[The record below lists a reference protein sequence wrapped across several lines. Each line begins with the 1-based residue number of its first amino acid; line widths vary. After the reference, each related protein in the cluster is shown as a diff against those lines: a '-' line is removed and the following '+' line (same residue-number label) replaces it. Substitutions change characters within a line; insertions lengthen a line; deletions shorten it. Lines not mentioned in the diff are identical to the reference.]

1 MCRIGRWS
9 AAACLAAVIVAGVAP
24 AEDRPA
30 CAGHGTSINFIS
42 TPKEAARLA
51 KQEGKLV
58 FLLHVSGNFEDPGF
72 T

>member
-1 MCRIGRWS
+1 MRYGRWFT
-9 AAACLAAVIVAGVAP
+9 AAVAAVVLAGA
-24 AEDRPA
+24 ARADDRPA
-30 CAGHGTSINFIS
+30 CAAHGTRIDFVS

-51 KQEGKLV
+51 AKEGKLV